1 MMEAATAAIAEL
13 GWPDAVLAA
22 LLVLFAYPF
31 AIYPPLIRLL
41 ARGRR
46 PPAGKFPEGEWP
58 EAALIICALNEE
70 GVIGEKIEN
79 SLALDYPEGKLRVVV
94 VDDGSTDATG
104 EIARRWT
111 PRIELIR
118 RERRRGKVWNLNRV
132 IASRSEPVVVL
143 SDANV
148 MYARDALRRLVAR
161 LAAPEVGCASG
172 KVALVE
178 TAAELEASE
187 KRYYSIEWAM
197 QEAESAFYS
206 MVGADGAMYA
216 LKRALFRPVPDDTII
231 EDLVI
236 PVQVV
241 RQGRRVVFA
250 PDAVGVERGV
260 ASLAEEF
267 RRKVRIAA
275 GAAQAL
281 VRGNGWPKGAP
292 WRFWFVFV
300 SHKLLRWVSPIVGLA
315 ALGWAGWHA
324 EAPLSRLTLAGAAAV
339 GLAALA
345 RWAAG
350 PGLWAL
356 DAPFYFVF
364 GQCAQLV
371 GFLKGLAGRQSVL
384 WAKADR

>member
-1 MMEAATAAIAEL
+1 MEGATAVLESL
-13 GWPDAVLAA
+13 GWADAVLAG
-22 LLVLFAYPF
+22 LLALFAYPF
-31 AIYPPLIRLL
+31 AVYPLLMRLL
-41 ARGRR
+41 ARGRTA
-46 PPAGKFPEGEWP
+46 PAGEFPEGGWP
-58 EAALIICALNEE
+58 EAALIVCALNEQT
-70 GVIGEKIEN
+70 VIGEKIEN

-94 VDDGSTDATG
+94 VNDGSTDATG
-104 EIARRWT
+104 EIARRWR
-111 PRIELIR
+111 PRIELIE

-148 MYARDALRRLVAR
+148 MYARDAVRRLVGR

-178 TAAELEASE
+178 TAEELEAAE
-187 KRYYSIEWAM
+187 RQYYSIEWGL

-216 LKRALFRPVPDDTII
+216 LKRELFRPVPDDTII

-241 RQGRRVVFA
+241 RQGKRVVFA

-260 ASLAEEF
+260 ASLDEEF

-281 VRGNGWPKGAP
+281 VRGDGWPVGAP

-300 SHKLLRWVSPIVGLA
+300 SHKLLRWLAPFVGLG
-315 ALGWAGWHA
+315 ALAWAGWHA
-324 EAPLSRLTLAGAAAV
+324 GTPLARLTLAGAAAL
-339 GLAALA
+339 GLGAGL

-350 PGLWAL
+350 PRLRPL

-364 GQCAQLV
+364 GQCAQLA
-371 GFLKGLAGRQSVL
+371 GFLKGLAGRQSPL

>member
-1 MMEAATAAIAEL
+1 MESAAAVLDGL

-46 PPAGKFPEGEWP
+46 PPAGEFPEGEWP

-94 VDDGSTDATG
+94 VNDGSTDLTG

-111 PRIELIR
+111 PRIELIE

-132 IASRSEPVVVL
+132 IAGRREPVVVL

-148 MYARDALRRLVAR
+148 MYARDAMRRLVER
-161 LAAPEVGCASG
+161 LADPEVGCASG
-172 KVALVE
+172 KVVLVE
-178 TAAELEASE
+178 TAAELETAE
-187 KRYYSIEWAM
+187 KQYYSIEWSL
-197 QEAESAFYS
+197 QEAESAFCS

-241 RQGRRVVFA
+241 RQGKRAVFA
-250 PDAVGVERGV
+250 PDALGWEQGV

-281 VRGNGWPKGAP
+281 VRGNGWPVGAP

-300 SHKLLRWVSPIVGLA
+300 SHKLLRWLSPFVGLG
-315 ALGWAGWHA
+315 ALGWAGWHW
-324 EAPLSRLTLAGAAAV
+324 EAPLARLALAGAAA
-339 GLAALA
+339 LAAAALL
-345 RWAAG
+345 RWTAG
-350 PGLWAL
+350 PRARAL

-364 GQCAQLV
+364 GQCAQLA
-371 GFLKGLAGRQSVL
+371 GFLKGLAGRQSAL